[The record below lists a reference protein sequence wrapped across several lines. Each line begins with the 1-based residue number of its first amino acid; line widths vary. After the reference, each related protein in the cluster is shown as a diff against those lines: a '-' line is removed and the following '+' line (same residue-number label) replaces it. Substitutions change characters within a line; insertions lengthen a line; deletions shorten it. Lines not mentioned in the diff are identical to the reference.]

1 MLTKEITKKWIIV
14 FTDMKDY
21 TVKSSLMTN
30 LQLSKILSEQEDIIN
45 KNVLE
50 NKWSIIKSMW
60 DGYMIYFEKWTDA
73 LNNALSIKEE
83 LVKYNK
89 NKNISLF
96 KIEIRIGIDYWI
108 FIEKK
113 TLLWTDYFWTPINR
127 ASRLE
132 TITSLNWI
140 FITENVVESIWKNNK
155 DYNLFKLWKKPLKGI
170 IENVEIYEL
179 LNSDVN
185 LEEYSKNYIEENI
198 KSKSTVQQEKI
209 EKLIFKVSS
218 IWALISVQPIPLL
231 DIYNLLALQIYLLKE
246 ISKIYEI
253 DLTKEESKKILF
265 KIIWIIWINYFI
277 GQSVIW
283 LSKIG
288 LPFIWWY
295 LIMPITF
302 WLTYWSWK
310 VINSYMYYQSID
322 LVLEDKEIRELFI
335 DNIAKWKEIW
345 KKEKDNIIKI
355 WRKNK
360 DVFVEKIKDIYKK
373 YNLISLYDSVKNNII
388 K

>member
-30 LQLSKILSEQEDIIN
+30 LQLSKILSEQEYIIN

-132 TITSLNWI
+132 TITSLNWV

-185 LEEYSKNYIEENI
+185 LEEYTKNYIEENI